1 MTPIKLRIITAL
13 SLIILFSTAFYLL
26 LLNPLWDYDFW
37 WHIATG
43 KYIITEG
50 HLPQTDPFS
59 YTSTMEVNSNAFP
72 ERESFLL
79 KQYWLAQVI
88 YYLIFK
94 TFGAGGIIFVRALLL
109 SLVAIT
115 AFWGLNRAGV
125 KSYLTFIFIFL
136 LSMVSLR
143 AIGERPVLFSM
154 LFTAMTLFL
163 LEEFRERKGR
173 SLFFLVP
180 IMLTWANM
188 HGGFVLGVIIIS
200 VYMLSEILKSWSKK
214 SEFAKN
220 DRAIFF
226 ATTILAILITYLNP
240 AGWEAFSIALH
251 PRYAIFVKGIQEYEA
266 PFKAYWNKV
275 NSPDYAYL
283 SLAVLFPVMLMV
295 RNRKID
301 LAHFILLSG
310 FFMMSLMAVRF
321 VIFYTIVA
329 SMLLGKQFHYAIHEL
344 LEIRPTRE
352 VYRKLETGFAV
363 AMLVSALLFMVGVVR
378 GKPSFDIAYRSSVPE
393 KAVDF
398 IEKNNLQGNMFNDY
412 GYGGYLA
419 WRLYPKKTFIDT
431 RSLNLTVMH
440 EFGWVMSAVTKVEG
454 IRTRNEQTP
463 LWEAILRHYK
473 INYIF
478 LETSTMYGDLMPVV
492 LELTAGDEWIPI
504 YMDTLSI
511 IFIKDK
517 PENRE
522 IIAKFRIDDSFVY
535 DALIFKY
542 ASGTM
547 ANDVNPRQFMSLGSI
562 FAKMGRYEDAAKAYR
577 HAAQRWTGPD
587 LLNKIKE
594 IDQMIEKQNAADR
607 KTSAGKNADR
617 KTDNR

>member
-1 MTPIKLRIITAL
+1 MTPRKLRLITAL
-13 SLIILFSTAFYLL
+13 SFILLFSAAFYLL
-26 LLNPLWDYDFW
+26 LFNPLWDYDFW

-43 KYIITEG
+43 KYIMTEG
-50 HLPQTDPFS
+50 HLPQSDPFS
-59 YTSTMEVNSNAFP
+59 YTSTMEVNNNAFP
-72 ERESFLL
+72 ERENFLL

-88 YYLIFK
+88 YYLVFE
-94 TFGAGGIIFVRALLL
+94 TFGAGGIIFVRSLLL
-109 SLVAIT
+109 FLAAVTI
-115 AFWGLNRAGV
+115 FWALKRAGV

-136 LSMVSLR
+136 LSMSSFR

-180 IMLTWANM
+180 IMLIWANM

-200 VYMLSEILKSWSKK
+200 VYMFSEALKSWLNESIF
-214 SEFAKN
+214 EN
-220 DRAIFF
+220 RDRIIFF
-226 ATTILAILITYLNP
+226 TVTILAILVTYLNP
-240 AGWEAFSIALH
+240 TNWEAFSIALH
-251 PRYAIFVKGIQEYEA
+251 PQYDIFVKGIQEYES
-266 PFKAYWNKV
+266 PFREYRDKV
-275 NSPDYAYL
+275 GSLNYSYL
-283 SLAVLFPVMLMV
+283 FLAALFPVVLMV

-310 FFMMSLMAVRF
+310 FFVMSLTAVRF
-321 VIFYTIVA
+321 VFFYAIVA
-329 SMLLGKQFHYAIHEL
+329 SMLLGIQFNYAIHEL
-344 LEIRPTRE
+344 LEVRLNRETYRE
-352 VYRKLETGFAV
+352 VEIGFAV
-363 AMLVSALLFMVGVVR
+363 AMLVSALLFMAGVVR
-378 GKPSFDIAYRSSVPE
+378 GKPSFDIAHRSSVPE

-398 IEKNNLQGNMFNDY
+398 IEKNNLQGNMFNDH

-431 RSLNLTVMH
+431 RSLNITVMH
-440 EFGWVMSAVTKVEG
+440 EYGWVATAVTKVEG
-454 IRTRNEQTP
+454 IRTKNEQTP

-478 LETSTMYGDLMPVV
+478 LATSTTYGSVMPVV
-492 LELTAGDEWIPI
+492 LELTAGDEWVPI

-517 PENRE
+517 YENRE

-535 DALIFKY
+535 DALIYKY
-542 ASGTM
+542 ASDTM
-547 ANDVNPRQFMSLGSI
+547 ANDVNPRHLMSLGSI
-562 FAKMGRYEDAAKAYR
+562 FSKMGRYEDAAKAYR
-577 HAAQRWTGPD
+577 HAAQRWTEPD

-594 IDQMIEKQNAADR
+594 LDQMLEKQNAAGR
-607 KTSAGKNADR
+607 KTSAEKKADR